1 VVELKKLAIISTPA
15 ITTILWTI
23 LVVLAAVS
31 NSCGSMSV
39 LSFASN
45 MDIPTNKN
53 RGNEIILDWNDL
65 TTHIGVREKLSP
77 IEFSRVYALVDISVY
92 DTLLAI
98 GGNRNDM
105 NIIFY
110 KNNNGSALYTS
121 AIAEA
126 ASSVMLYFFPNHA
139 AEITKLRSEQVGQF
153 QADNNVAIKGRI
165 IGNQVSQAVLNHASI
180 DNLNLILKANN
191 NNNNNYRHNHYNNTI
206 PARENN
212 NCNWSGNNPV
222 DPLAGYWRTYILKSG
237 SEIQPE
243 KPATCGSKA
252 DLLDVKET
260 YKIWKHR
267 TPEQINAAHYW
278 ANKPPP
284 VIWNNILSQQIQK
297 HSNMSIFD
305 VAHLSVYLNVGMYDA
320 FVSCWYT
327 KYNYWTARPIER
339 ISNITTEI
347 PTPNFPGYTSGHS
360 VISMVASRILGEV
373 FYGDRDYFHNL
384 AIEAGLS
391 RIWAGIHFKQDVVN
405 GMNQG
410 NKIADVLTK
419 YMNSNHRSPFIFS

>member
-1 VVELKKLAIISTPA
+1 MAKINNPA
-15 ITTILWTI
+15 ITIILCI
-23 LVVLAAVS
+23 LLVVLAAVG
-31 NSCGSMSV
+31 NCGSSITF
-39 LSFASN
+39 LSFAAN
-45 MDIPTNKN
+45 TAIPINKN
-53 RGNEIILDWNDL
+53 KGNEVILDWNDL
-65 TTHIGVREKLSP
+65 TTQLGMREKLSP
-77 IEFSRVYALVDISVY
+77 IEFSRAYALVDICVY

-98 GGNRNDM
+98 GENKNDL
-105 NIIFY
+105 NIISY
-110 KNNNGSALYTS
+110 KNNNGSALYAS
-121 AIAEA
+121 AVAEA
-126 ASSVMLYFFPNHA
+126 ASSVMLYLFPNHA

-153 QADNNVAIKGRI
+153 QANSNVTIKGRM
-165 IGNQVSQAVLNHASI
+165 IGNQVSQAVINHANI
-180 DNLNLILKANN
+180 DNSNLILKD
-191 NNNNNYRHNHYNNTI
+191 NNNNNYSYNHHNNTI
-206 PARENN
+206 LTKENN
-212 NCNWSGNNPV
+212 NCIWNGNNPV

-252 DLLDVKET
+252 DLLDLRET

-267 TPEQINAAHYW
+267 STDQINAAHYW

-284 VIWNNILSQQIQK
+284 VLWNNILSQQIQK

-305 VAHLSVYLNVGMYDA
+305 VAHLGVFLNVGMYDA

-327 KYNYWTARPIER
+327 KYNYLTARPIER

-360 VISMVASRILGEV
+360 VISMVASRILAEV
-373 FYGDRDYFHNL
+373 FHSDGDYFHNL
-384 AIEAGLS
+384 AVEASLS

-410 NKIADVLTK
+410 NKIADMLIE
-419 YMNSNHRSPFIFS
+419 YMNSKPRSPFIFS

>member
-1 VVELKKLAIISTPA
+1 MAITNTPA
-15 ITTILWTI
+15 ITIILCI
-23 LVVLAAVS
+23 LLVVLAAVG
-31 NSCGSMSV
+31 NCGSSITV

-45 MDIPTNKN
+45 TPVLTNKYK
-53 RGNEIILDWNDL
+53 GNEVILGWNEL
-65 TTHIGVREKLSP
+65 TTQLGMREKLSP
-77 IEFSRVYALVDISVY
+77 IEFSRAYALVDISVY

-98 GGNRNDM
+98 GGNKSDM

-110 KNNNGSALYTS
+110 KDNNNGSTLYTS

-126 ASSVMLYFFPNHA
+126 ASSVMLYLFPDYT

-153 QADNNVAIKGRI
+153 QGDNDMTTKGRI
-165 IGNQVSQAVLNHASI
+165 IGNQVSRAVINHADI
-180 DNLNLILKANN
+180 DNSNLILKDDDNN
-191 NNNNNYRHNHYNNTI
+191 KTI
-206 PARENN
+206 LARENN
-212 NCNWSGNNPV
+212 NCIWTGNNPV

-243 KPATCGSKA
+243 KPAICGSKA
-252 DLLDVKET
+252 DLLDLIET

-278 ANKPPP
+278 GNKPPP

-297 HSNMSIFD
+297 HSNMGIFD

-327 KYNYWTARPIER
+327 KYNYLTARPIER

-347 PTPNFPGYTSGHS
+347 PTPSFPGYTSGHS

-373 FYGDRDYFHNL
+373 FDSDRDYFHNL

-405 GMNQG
+405 GINQG
-410 NKIADVLTK
+410 NKIADK
-419 YMNSNHRSPFIFS
+419 IIEYMNSKPRSAFIFS

>member
-1 VVELKKLAIISTPA
+1 MAITNTPA
-15 ITTILWTI
+15 ITIILCI
-23 LVVLAAVS
+23 LLVVLAAVG
-31 NSCGSMSV
+31 NCGSSITV

-45 MDIPTNKN
+45 TPVLTNKN
-53 RGNEIILDWNDL
+53 KGNEVILGWNEL
-65 TTHIGVREKLSP
+65 TTQLGMREKLSP
-77 IEFSRVYALVDISVY
+77 IEFSRAYALVDISVY

-98 GGNRNDM
+98 GGNKSDM

-110 KNNNGSALYTS
+110 KDNNNGSILYTS

-126 ASSVMLYFFPNHA
+126 ASSVMLYLFPNYA
-139 AEITKLRSEQVGQF
+139 AEITKLRSEQVSQF
-153 QADNNVAIKGRI
+153 QGDNDMTTKGRI
-165 IGNQVSQAVLNHASI
+165 IGNQVSRAVIKHANI
-180 DNLNLILKANN
+180 DNSNLILKDDDN
-191 NNNNNYRHNHYNNTI
+191 NNTI
-206 PARENN
+206 LARENN
-212 NCNWSGNNPV
+212 NCIWTGNNPV
-222 DPLAGYWRTYILKSG
+222 DPLAGFWKTYILKSG

-252 DLLDVKET
+252 DLLDLSET

-267 TPEQINAAHYW
+267 TPEQIKAAHYW
-278 ANKPPP
+278 GNKPPP
-284 VIWNNILSQQIQK
+284 VIWNNILSQQIRK

-327 KYNYWTARPIER
+327 KYNYLTARPIER

-373 FYGDRDYFHNL
+373 FDSDRDYFHNL

-410 NKIADVLTK
+410 NKIADK
-419 YMNSNHRSPFIFS
+419 IIEYMNSKPRSAFIFS

>member
-1 VVELKKLAIISTPA
+1 MAITNTPA
-15 ITTILWTI
+15 ITIILCI
-23 LVVLAAVS
+23 LLVVLAVVG
-31 NSCGSMSV
+31 NCGSSITV

-45 MDIPTNKN
+45 TPVLTNKN
-53 RGNEIILDWNDL
+53 KGNEVILGWNEL
-65 TTHIGVREKLSP
+65 TTQLGMREKLSP
-77 IEFSRVYALVDISVY
+77 IEFSRAYALVDISVY

-98 GGNRNDM
+98 GGNKSDM

-110 KNNNGSALYTS
+110 KDNNNNGSTLYTS

-126 ASSVMLYFFPNHA
+126 ASSVMLYLFPNYA
-139 AEITKLRSEQVGQF
+139 AEITKLRSEQVSQF
-153 QADNNVAIKGRI
+153 QGDNDMTTKGRI
-165 IGNQVSQAVLNHASI
+165 IGNQVSRAVINHANI
-180 DNLNLILKANN
+180 DNSNSILKDDNN
-191 NNNNNYRHNHYNNTI
+191 NNTI
-206 PARENN
+206 LASENN
-212 NCNWSGNNPV
+212 NCIWTGNNPV
-222 DPLAGYWRTYILKSG
+222 DPLAGYWMTYILKSG

-252 DLLDVKET
+252 DLLDLSET

-278 ANKPPP
+278 GNKPPP

-297 HSNMSIFD
+297 HSNMSIFN

-327 KYNYWTARPIER
+327 KYNYLTARPIER

-347 PTPNFPGYTSGHS
+347 PTPSFPGYTSGHS

-373 FYGDRDYFHNL
+373 FHSDRDYFHNL
-384 AIEAGLS
+384 AREAGLS

-410 NKIADVLTK
+410 NKIADKLIE
-419 YMNSNHRSPFIFS
+419 YMNSKPRSPFIFS

>member
-1 VVELKKLAIISTPA
+1 MAITNTPA
-15 ITTILWTI
+15 ITIILCI
-23 LVVLAAVS
+23 LLVVLAVVG
-31 NSCGSMSV
+31 NCGSSITV

-45 MDIPTNKN
+45 TPVLTNKN
-53 RGNEIILDWNDL
+53 KGNEVILGWNEL
-65 TTHIGVREKLSP
+65 TTQLGMREKLSP
-77 IEFSRVYALVDISVY
+77 IEFSRAYALVDISVY

-98 GGNRNDM
+98 GGNKSDM

-110 KNNNGSALYTS
+110 KDNNNNGSTLYTS

-126 ASSVMLYFFPNHA
+126 ASSVMLYLFPNYA
-139 AEITKLRSEQVGQF
+139 AEITKLRSEQVSQF
-153 QADNNVAIKGRI
+153 QGDNDMTTKGRI
-165 IGNQVSQAVLNHASI
+165 IGNQVSRAVINHANI
-180 DNLNLILKANN
+180 DNSNSILKDDNN
-191 NNNNNYRHNHYNNTI
+191 NNTI
-206 PARENN
+206 LASENN
-212 NCNWSGNNPV
+212 NCIWTGNNPV
-222 DPLAGYWRTYILKSG
+222 DPLAGYWMTYILKSG

-252 DLLDVKET
+252 DLLDLSET

-267 TPEQINAAHYW
+267 TPEQIKAAHYW
-278 ANKPPP
+278 GNKPPP

-297 HSNMSIFD
+297 HSNMSIFN

-327 KYNYWTARPIER
+327 KYNYLTARPIER

-347 PTPNFPGYTSGHS
+347 PAPKFPGYTSGHS

-373 FYGDRDYFHNL
+373 FHSDRDYFHNL
-384 AIEAGLS
+384 AREAGLS

-410 NKIADVLTK
+410 NKIADKLIE
-419 YMNSNHRSPFIFS
+419 YMNSKPRSPFIFS

>member
-1 VVELKKLAIISTPA
+1 MVELKKLAIRYTPA
-15 ITTILWTI
+15 ISTMLCTL

-31 NSCGSMSV
+31 NFCCNMTV

-45 MDIPTNKN
+45 MAIPTNKSK
-53 RGNEIILDWNDL
+53 GNEIILDWNDL
-65 TTHIGVREKLSP
+65 TTHIGMREKLSP
-77 IEFSRVYALVDISVY
+77 IEFSRAYALVDISVY

-98 GGNRNDM
+98 GGNENDT
-105 NIIFY
+105 NIKFY
-110 KNNNGSALYTS
+110 KNNNGSALYAS

-126 ASSVMLYFFPNHA
+126 ASSVMLYLFPNHA

-153 QADNNVAIKGRI
+153 QGGNNVTVKGRI
-165 IGNQVSQAVLNHASI
+165 IGNQVSQAVINHANI
-180 DNLNLILKANN
+180 DNSNLILIANN
-191 NNNNNYRHNHYNNTI
+191 NSNYSYKHHNNTI

-243 KPATCGSKA
+243 KPATCGSKP

-360 VISMVASRILGEV
+360 VISMVAGRILGEV

>member
-1 VVELKKLAIISTPA
+1 MAKINNPA
-15 ITTILWTI
+15 ITIILCI
-23 LVVLAAVS
+23 LLVVLAAVG
-31 NSCGSMSV
+31 NCGSSITS

-45 MDIPTNKN
+45 TAIPTNKN
-53 RGNEIILDWNDL
+53 KGNEVILDWNDL
-65 TTHIGVREKLSP
+65 TTQLGMREKLSP
-77 IEFSRVYALVDISVY
+77 IEFARAYALVDISVY

-98 GGNRNDM
+98 GGNKNYL
-105 NIIFY
+105 NIISY
-110 KNNNGSALYTS
+110 KNNNGSALYAS
-121 AIAEA
+121 AVAEG
-126 ASSVMLYFFPNHA
+126 ASSVMLYLFPNHS

-153 QADNNVAIKGRI
+153 QGNSNVTIKGRM
-165 IGNQVSQAVLNHASI
+165 IGNQVSQAVINHANI
-180 DNLNLILKANN
+180 DNSDLILKDNN
-191 NNNNNYRHNHYNNTI
+191 NDNNNHSYNHHNNTI
-206 PARENN
+206 LTKENN
-212 NCNWSGNNPV
+212 NCIWNGNNPV

-252 DLLDVKET
+252 DLLDLRET

-267 TPEQINAAHYW
+267 SPDQINAAHYW

-305 VAHLSVYLNVGMYDA
+305 VAHLGVYLNVGMYDA

-327 KYNYWTARPIER
+327 KYNYLTARPIER

-373 FYGDRDYFHNL
+373 FHSDRDYFHNL
-384 AIEAGLS
+384 AVEASLS

-410 NKIADVLTK
+410 NKIADMLIE
-419 YMNSNHRSPFIFS
+419 YMNSKPRSPFIFS